1 MTSNIFKTREGRNK
15 MGLWGTAHAA
25 ATNKPKFAPT
35 DENSDYNRGDVYAT
49 QAGWVRKAGTAAS
62 GNDNTSAQP
71 EVLVA
76 IGDLAG
82 SSSSTGL
89 RAPTVTKL
97 RYIIGDTSTTDM
109 TAGDGTQRILVEVTW
124 DEEVTV
130 AGSPQIVV
138 VNGNESGGGYGN
150 HTLTYTATGSTANRK
165 LFEATSQSL
174 GNTDVLTLGG
184 SNITLNGG
192 TISDTVVGGTTLAA
206 SLVLSGLSAVAVT
219 IAS

>member
-1 MTSNIFKTREGRNK
+1 MP
-15 MGLWGTAHAA
+15 LWGTAHAS
-25 ATNKPKFAPT
+25 ATNKPKWLPT
-35 DENSDYNRGDVYAT
+35 DEDSDYTKQDSYAT
-49 QAGWVRKAGTAAS
+49 NDGWVMKAGTKGQ
-62 GNDNTSAQP
+62 GNDNADADP

-76 IGDLAG
+76 IGGLAG
-82 SSSSTGL
+82 TSATTGL
-89 RAPTVTKL
+89 RTATVTHMRFVK
-97 RYIIGDTSTTDM
+97 GTTATTDL
-109 TAGDGTQRILVEVTW
+109 TAVDSTGRIRVEITW
-124 DEEVTV
+124 DEAVTV
-130 AGSPQIVV
+130 TGTPQVV
-138 VNGNESGGGYGN
+138 VANSNASGGGFGN
-150 HTLTYTATGSTANRK
+150 YTLSYIASGSTANRK